1 MKINPILDNSLTLEQ
16 RVTALETELL
26 EIKQKLT
33 QTHSWWLKIAGSFE
47 EDQTF
52 DEVVK
57 LGQEWR
63 KSVE

>member
-26 EIKQKLT
+26 FKQKLT
-33 QTHSWWLKIAGSFE
+33 QPHSWWLKIAGSFE

>member
-1 MKINPILDNSLTLEQ
+1 MNINSIQDNSLPLEQ

>member
-1 MKINPILDNSLTLEQ
+1 
-16 RVTALETELL
+16 VTALETELL

-33 QTHSWWLKIAGSFE
+33 QPHSWWLKIAGSFE